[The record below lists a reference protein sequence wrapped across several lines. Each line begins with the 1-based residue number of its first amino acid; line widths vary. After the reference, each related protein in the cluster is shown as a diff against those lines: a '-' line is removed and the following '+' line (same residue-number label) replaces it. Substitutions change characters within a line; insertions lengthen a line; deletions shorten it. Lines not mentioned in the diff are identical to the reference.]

1 MQRRYKILGLMLT
14 AVMLLTVL
22 SGNVPVFAKSKKP
35 GQNKTVTLK
44 ETVKVLFLG
53 ECKGLTKDG
62 VPADYLSELN
72 VRTAIEGFNKK
83 DYSITLKTKNADV
96 ATVSSKKDRIY
107 ANGIG
112 QTKVVI
118 KVKSKKDKTVVLKKS
133 ISIVVKKSADNAGFV
148 VTGITDGQTV
158 YEGDELTVSMPGDYT
173 DVRTVIC
180 EDEGITILP
189 QPDGKSFRLIFEEAG
204 DYYLIAGAYLSPEY
218 DGFTAYRE
226 FDITVKN
233 KKATVRQTESDK
245 LVFEGGP
252 VDEELEAG
260 DIMIESDENGIK
272 MFYCYAA
279 KAEVNDDCAQITLFK
294 CLESRKTYYLEYDG
308 LTFEFVSGGSGK
320 EEVASFE
327 ITETSVRAGEDKQLT
342 FRYYNSEGMDIT
354 ASVEEEL
361 DSCIELEIVDP
372 EQQYDAYITVHKLY
386 VLEEGKKIE
395 IKAKLDL
402 GIIGD
407 DTENRILYS
416 TQTITSLPKKGE
428 TFTGK
433 TWYSLKKED
442 GKYLKWGEK
451 SVNSVPL
458 GDSVV
463 FQALFEMDDGRYRT
477 LSEIGITEIIV
488 GDMRVAM
495 IGSEAASGGYNIVL
509 NSEGSSSIICF
520 MGEKS
525 VATFEINVVPK
536 RKASELRTELSKQY
550 LNTDDYADDQI
561 ILKADV
567 YDQYG
572 DLFKVDSISVEQ
584 PESCIKQVG
593 AVKFN
598 EAAPGRFIIYGW
610 ECPKSTE
617 QKAVRA
623 TVSAEGFSEEILFY
637 ICDIAYDD
645 RCTDYEYKLEI
656 DGNIVIDTATG
667 LTGEEPQSTF
677 VTVKI
682 SQNGYYVSEGTGL
695 FFSGLPSVRNGAE
708 YYGVEPG
715 ECLYGI
721 TVGYREERTDNPVFC
736 EEGNCIVPAYTE
748 LEFVPYVWGEK
759 LLPGFYEI
767 TVYMIKTKEEMS
779 DIRECDRVTLIV
791 VDSDPEIEVTQIKQS
806 CTVRE
811 TDWKSA
817 VTKYFDF
824 RYGGEDISK
833 YVTKVDCVEASNG
846 NVFIRSVDFMIPDPY
861 FGLFTKTALVERL
874 VTKQ

>member
-1 MQRRYKILGLMLT
+1 
-14 AVMLLTVL
+14 MLLTVL
-22 SGNVPVFAKSKKP
+22 SGNLPVFAKSKTS

-53 ECKGLTKDG
+53 ECRGLTKDG

-72 VRTAIEGFNKK
+72 VRTVIEGFNKN

-96 ATVSSKKDRIY
+96 AAVSSKKDRVY
-107 ANGIG
+107 ARGVG
-112 QTKVVI
+112 QTRVVI
-118 KVKSKKDKTVVLKKS
+118 KVKSKKDKTLVLKKS
-133 ISIVVKKSADNAGFV
+133 ISIVVKKSAENEGFV

-158 YEGDELTVSMPGDYT
+158 YAGDELTVTMPGDYT

-180 EDEGITILP
+180 EDEGITILS

-204 DYYLIAGAYLSPEY
+204 DYYIVAGAYLSPEY

-226 FDITVKN
+226 FDITVKD
-233 KKATVRQTESDK
+233 KKATVRQMAADR

-252 VDEELEAG
+252 VDEDLEAG

-272 MFYCYAA
+272 MFYCYVSKA
-279 KAEVNDDCAQITLFK
+279 KVENDTAEITLFR
-294 CLESRKTYYLEYDG
+294 CLESRKKYYLEYDG
-308 LTFEFVSGGSGK
+308 LTFEFVSGGVGK

-342 FRYYNSEGMDIT
+342 FRYYNLEGMDIT
-354 ASVEEEL
+354 SSVADEL
-361 DSCIELEIVDP
+361 DNLIELEVVDP
-372 EQQYDAYITVHKLY
+372 EQHFDAYFTLQKLY
-386 VLEEGKKIE
+386 VLEAGKTIE
-395 IKAKLDL
+395 ISAKLDL
-402 GIIGD
+402 GTIGN

-416 TQTITSLPKKGE
+416 SQTITSLPKKGE
-428 TFTGK
+428 TFTGN
-433 TWYSLKKED
+433 TVYSLKKED

-451 SVNSVPL
+451 CINSVPL
-458 GDSVV
+458 GDTVV
-463 FQALFEMDDGRYRT
+463 FQALFEIDDGSLRT
-477 LSEIGITEIIV
+477 LKEIGITEIMV

-495 IGSEAASGGYNIVL
+495 IGSEAPSGGYNIIL
-509 NSEGSSSIICF
+509 NSEGSTSIICF
-520 MGEKS
+520 MGEES
-525 VATFEINVVPK
+525 VATFEINVMPK
-536 RKASELRTELSKQY
+536 RKAAELKTELSKQF

-572 DLFKVDSISVEQ
+572 DLFKVEKITVEQ
-584 PESCIKQVG
+584 PETCIKQVG

-598 EAAPGRFIIYGW
+598 EAAAGRFIVYGW

-623 TVSAEGFSEEILFY
+623 TVSAEGFSEEIVFY
-637 ICDIAYDD
+637 ICDIAYDT

-656 DGNIVIDTATG
+656 DGSIVIDTATG
-667 LTGEEPQSTF
+667 LKGEEPESTF

-682 SQNGYYVSEGTGL
+682 SKNGYYVSEGTGI

-708 YYGVEPG
+708 YYEVEPG

-721 TVGYREERTDNPVFC
+721 TVSYRKERTDNPVFC
-736 EEGNCIVPAYTE
+736 EEGDCIIPTYTE

-767 TVYMIKTKEEMS
+767 TVYMIKTRDDLS

-811 TDWKSA
+811 TDWKAA
-817 VTKYFDF
+817 VANYFDF

-833 YVTKVDCVEASNG
+833 YITKVDCVEASNG

-861 FGLFTKTALVERL
+861 FGVFTKTALVERL

>member
-1 MQRRYKILGLMLT
+1 MQRRYKFFGLLLT

-22 SGNVPVFAKSKKP
+22 SGIVPAFAKSKTS
-35 GQNKTVTLK
+35 GENKTVTLK

-53 ECKGLTKDG
+53 ECRGVTKDG
-62 VPADYLSELN
+62 TPAGYSSELN
-72 VRTAIEGFNKK
+72 VRTVVEGFNKSE
-83 DYSITLKTKNADV
+83 YSITLRTKNADV

-107 ANGIG
+107 ARGVG

-118 KVKSKKDKTVVLKKS
+118 KVKSKTDKTVVLKKS
-133 ISIVVKKSADNAGFV
+133 ISIVVKKSAENAGFV

-158 YEGDELTVSMPGDYT
+158 YEGDELTVTMPGDYT
-173 DVRTVIC
+173 DVRTVVC

-189 QPDGKSFRLIFEEAG
+189 QSDGKSFRLIFEEAG
-204 DYYLIAGAYLSPEY
+204 DYYLVAGAYLSPEY
-218 DGFTAYRE
+218 EGFTAYRE

-233 KKATVRQTESDK
+233 RKATVRQTAADK
-245 LVFEGGP
+245 IVFEGGP
-252 VDEELEAG
+252 VDEDLEAG
-260 DIMIESDENGIK
+260 DIMIESDEAGIK
-272 MFYCYAA
+272 MFYCYAS
-279 KAEVNDDCAQITLFK
+279 KAAVENDIAEITLFR

-308 LTFEFVSGGSGK
+308 LAFEFVSGGSGK
-320 EEVASFE
+320 EDVASFE
-327 ITETSVRAGEDKQLT
+327 IVETSVRAGEDKQLT

-354 ASVEEEL
+354 SSVEDEL
-361 DSCIELEIVDP
+361 DSLIELEVFDP
-372 EQQYDAYITVHKLY
+372 EQRFDAYITVHKLY
-386 VLEEGKKIE
+386 VLEAGKKIE
-395 IKAKLDL
+395 LKAKLDL
-402 GIIGD
+402 GIIGN

-416 TQTITSLPKKGE
+416 SQTITSLPKKGE
-428 TFTGK
+428 TFTGN
-433 TWYSLKKED
+433 TFYSFKKED

-458 GDSVV
+458 GDTVV
-463 FQALFEMDDGRYRT
+463 FQALFEMDDGSVRS
-477 LSEIGITEIIV
+477 LGEIGITEITV

-495 IGSEAASGGYNIVL
+495 IGSKAPSGGYNIIL
-509 NSEGSSSIICF
+509 NSEGSTSIICY

-525 VATFEINVVPK
+525 VVTFEINVIPR
-536 RKASELRTELSKQY
+536 RKASELKAELSKQY

-572 DLFKVDSISVEQ
+572 DLFKVEKISVEQ
-584 PESCIKQVG
+584 PETSIKQVG

-598 EAAPGRFIIYGW
+598 EATAGRFIIYGW

-623 TVSAEGFSEEILFY
+623 TVSAEGFSEEIFFY
-637 ICDIAYDD
+637 ICEITYDT
-645 RCTDYEYKLEI
+645 RCTDYEYKLEF
-656 DGNIVIDTATG
+656 DGSMVIDTATG
-667 LTGEEPQSTF
+667 LSEEEPKSTF

-682 SQNGYYVSEGTGL
+682 FKNGYYVSEGTGI
-695 FFSGLPSVRNGAE
+695 FFSGLPSVRNGAA
-708 YYGVEPG
+708 YYEVEPG

-721 TVGYREERTDNPVFC
+721 TVGYRKERTDDPVYC
-736 EEGNCIVPAYTE
+736 EEGDCIIPAYTD

-767 TVYMIKTKEEMS
+767 TVYMIKTKEDMS
-779 DIRECDRVTLIV
+779 NIEECDRATLIV
-791 VDSDPEIEVTQIKQS
+791 VDSDPEIEVTQTKQS

-811 TDWKSA
+811 TDWKKA
-817 VTKYFDF
+817 ITDYFDF

-861 FGLFTKTALVERL
+861 FGVFTKTALVERL